1 MRYLPGIEI
10 TDYHEERFVMDEKF
24 KLLKLGDIIVR
35 EFLAPVEITPY
46 RLAKDLRLSIS
57 SILYLIHN
65 KRKISVEMAL
75 RLSKYFGIS
84 SKFWL
89 NMQNEL
95 DLKETREKLE
105 SVLDKIPS
113 CKRTAKHPI
122 SCDTRTS
129 QVAG

>member
-1 MRYLPGIEI
+1 
-10 TDYHEERFVMDEKF
+10 MDEKF

-35 EFLAPVEITPY
+35 EFLEPVEITPY
-46 RLAKDLRLSIS
+46 RLAKDLGLSIS

-95 DLKETREKLE
+95 DLKETREKSE